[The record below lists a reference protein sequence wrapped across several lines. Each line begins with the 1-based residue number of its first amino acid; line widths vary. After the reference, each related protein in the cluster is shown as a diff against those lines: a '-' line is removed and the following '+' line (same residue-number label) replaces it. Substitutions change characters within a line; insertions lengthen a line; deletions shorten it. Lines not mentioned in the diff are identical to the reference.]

1 VVGGWLAT
9 SGFGQGVAVTAWT
22 LGAAPSSAAM
32 AVTLSAGLVFA
43 MALLWAFAARSVWR
57 AWGGL
62 VAVYGTG
69 LALAEGVP
77 PLLNWLAEG
86 MA

>member
-1 VVGGWLAT
+1 MSVPVQQVASRALAAVVGGWLAT
-9 SGFGQGVAVTAWT
+9 SGFGQGV
-22 LGAAPSSAAM
+22 